1 MARAP
6 NLKRQ
11 FGQEVQVVKVAP
23 ELKRGRNK
31 LAATVVL
38 GHAIKHIYNSGFQ
51 VILLPE
57 IKIGLGLS
65 ATELGW
71 IAASRQ
77 STGWFTTMGA
87 GYAADRFSNRASL
100 MLGLSLSL
108 MGVSYFIAGS
118 APNFWMM
125 LGAMLLVG
133 IGPSIYHPPAIGAL
147 SRRFPDRRGFA
158 LSLHGA
164 GGSTG
169 EVLGPLV
176 TAGALAVLVWQDV
189 LRAGL
194 FPALLGAL
202 LIWSMMRGVPSTQVA
217 AQSRAQYFR
226 SITKLLRNGAMLT
239 LVSVTILRSMGQS
252 SVTIFLPVYL
262 REDLEYS
269 AARVAIYLSMAQVI
283 GIGAQPV
290 MGMLSDRF
298 GRKAVIV
305 PSMFGM
311 GLLFA
316 ALRFADP
323 GPQLILTIIAMGAFM
338 YSLHALFIA
347 SALDVAGGQL
357 HSTVV
362 SMIYGAS
369 FLGILAPVLAGLVAD
384 RYGTENAFLF
394 AGALVLLS
402 AVIMLF
408 LGLPRTAMQV
418 AGRRR

>member
-1 MARAP
+1 MIRASI
-6 NLKRQ
+6 LDRR
-11 FGQEVQVVKVAP
+11 FGLEVQAARLTP

-51 VILLPE
+51 TILLPE

-77 STGWFTTMGA
+77 ATGWFTTMGA

-108 MGVSYFIAGS
+108 MGISYFIAGN

-189 LRAGL
+189 LRVGL
-194 FPALLGAL
+194 FPALLAAF
-202 LIWSMMRGVPSTQVA
+202 LIWSLMRGVPSAQVT
-217 AQSRAQYFR
+217 AQSTAEYFS
-226 SITKLLRNGAMLT
+226 SILIF
-239 LVSVTILRSMGQS
+239 ILKRKA
-252 SVTIFLPVYL
+252 YA
-262 REDLEYS
+262 
-269 AARVAIYLSMAQVI
+269 AAREGLSYFEGVI
-283 GIGAQPV
+283 
-290 MGMLSDRF
+290 
-298 GRKAVIV
+298 IV
-305 PSMFGM
+305 VNREMRIRDFIKT
-311 GLLFA
+311 
-316 ALRFADP
+316 LR
-323 GPQLILTIIAMGAFM
+323 
-338 YSLHALFIA
+338 
-347 SALDVAGGQL
+347 
-357 HSTVV
+357 VV
-362 SMIYGAS
+362 D
-369 FLGILAPVLAGLVAD
+369 FNECPLG
-384 RYGTENAFLF
+384 
-394 AGALVLLS
+394 
-402 AVIMLF
+402 
-408 LGLPRTAMQV
+408 
-418 AGRRR
+418 